1 MKVLFD
7 SSALFKRYAGE
18 HGVERVS
25 ALHEK
30 ATAVVLAAHCFT
42 EIVSALTR
50 QWREGAFDE
59 AEYRRVRT
67 TMRDDFDVYQIEALS
82 RTVEDFAVA
91 AMVQVPLRA
100 MDALHIGSAQS
111 ARVNLFVTADRRQAA
126 AAQVVG
132 LKTELIEAK

>member
-1 MKVLFD
+1 MKLLFD

-18 HGVERVS
+18 SGAAQVRE
-25 ALHEK
+25 LHQK
-30 ATAVVLAAHCFT
+30 ATSVILAAHCFT

-59 AEYRRVRT
+59 SEYRRVRAT
-67 TMRDDFDVYQIEALS
+67 IRDDFDVYQVEALS

-100 MDALHIGSAQS
+100 MDALHIGSAQA
-111 ARVNLFVTADRRQAA
+111 ARVNLFVTADRRQAS
-126 AAQVVG
+126 AAQAVG
-132 LKTELIEAK
+132 VKTELIEA

>member
-1 MKVLFD
+1 MKLLFD

-18 HGVERVS
+18 SGAARVGV
-25 ALHEK
+25 LHAQ
-30 ATAVVLAAHCFT
+30 ATSVVLAAHCFI

-59 AEYRRVRT
+59 AEYRRVRA
-67 TMRDDFDVYQIEALS
+67 TMRDDFDVYQVEALS

-100 MDALHIGSAQS
+100 MNALHIGSAQA
-111 ARVNLFVTADRRQAA
+111 ARVNLFVTADRRQAS
-126 AAQVVG
+126 AAQAVG
-132 LKTELIEAK
+132 LKTELIEA

>member
-1 MKVLFD
+1 MKLMFD

-18 HGVERVS
+18 TGVERVG
-25 ALHEK
+25 ALHDK
-30 ATAVVLAAHCFT
+30 ATSVVLAAHCFT
-42 EIVSALTR
+42 ELVSALTR

-59 AEYRRVRT
+59 AEYRRIRAA
-67 TMRDDFDVYQIEALS
+67 MREDFDVYQVEALS

-100 MDALHIGSAQS
+100 MDALHIGSAQA

-126 AAQVVG
+126 AAQAVG
-132 LKTELIEAK
+132 LKTELIGD

>member
-1 MKVLFD
+1 MKLLFD

-18 HGVERVS
+18 RGVERVS

-30 ATAVVLAAHCFT
+30 ATAVVLAAHCCT

-59 AEYRRVRT
+59 AEYRRIRA
-67 TMRDDFDVYQIEALS
+67 TMRDDFDAYQIEALS

-100 MDALHIGSAQS
+100 MDALHIGSAQA
-111 ARVNLFVTADRRQAA
+111 ARVNLFVTADPRQAA
-126 AAQVVG
+126 AAQAVG
-132 LKTELIEAK
+132 LKTELIGGD

>member
-18 HGVERVS
+18 RGAAQVRDVHGR
-25 ALHEK
+25 
-30 ATAVVLAAHCFT
+30 ATSVVLAPHCFT
-42 EIVSALTR
+42 ELVSALTR

-59 AEYRRVRT
+59 TEYRRVRAT
-67 TMRDDFDVYQIEALS
+67 IRDDFDVYHVEALS

-91 AMVQVPLRA
+91 AMAQVPLRA
-100 MDALHIGSAQS
+100 MDALHIGSAQA

-126 AAQVVG
+126 AAQAVG
-132 LKTELIEAK
+132 LKIELIEA